1 MNFRDILLA
10 IFVAFAWGGYA
21 TIGKAALESFPPLLF
36 GGLRFFL
43 VFLITSPFI
52 FKAKIP
58 KLQII
63 ILSIILFLNLFILH
77 HAITS
82 SDTLIPLILI
92 NELAVPFSTLLG
104 VFFLK
109 EKIYFKDYI
118 GIIIALIGAS
128 FIAMD
133 CFSNFKIISAN
144 SLIIIA
150 SFTYACYNLI
160 VKKMSHYNILSLL
173 SQLSL
178 LTAIYFFAFS
188 FFQEDLPAYKE
199 ITSLSIFALI
209 YSVVIC
215 SVMGFYIWFYLL
227 NKYPLGKVIPF
238 TLLSPIFGCMLTI
251 LIFNE
256 KIDLKI
262 IPSAIL
268 IIIGITIIEL
278 KNDRKNLSV

>member
-1 MNFRDILLA
+1 MVIAFIGAFFISKNCFNDIKTINA
-10 IFVAFAWGGYA
+10 I
-21 TIGKAALESFPPLLF
+21 S
-36 GGLRFFL
+36 L
-43 VFLITSPFI
+43 VVL
-52 FKAKIP
+52 
-58 KLQII
+58 
-63 ILSIILFLNLFILH
+63 
-77 HAITS
+77 
-82 SDTLIPLILI
+82 
-92 NELAVPFSTLLG
+92 
-104 VFFLK
+104 
-109 EKIYFKDYI
+109 
-118 GIIIALIGAS
+118 AS
-128 FIAMD
+128 FI
-133 CFSNFKIISAN
+133 
-144 SLIIIA
+144 
-150 SFTYACYNLI
+150 YACYNLI
-160 VKKMSHYNILSLL
+160 VKKMSYYNIFSFI

-178 LTAIYFFAFS
+178 LTALYFIIFS

-209 YSVVIC
+209 YSAIIC

-278 KNDRKNLSV
+278 KNDRKNLSA